1 MARWLLSNSICTGA
15 TSPRPHPMHA
25 VCKCISASTS
35 PCQCRHTVK
44 PDQGLCLSER
54 HSTRWPYS
62 VGSACHTTPMA
73 PAPADGHHCRPHLR
87 NPPHTF
93 RFRPQQHS
101 RNGGKPGFTS
111 IDSQYRAAPT
121 SAAQHST
128 AQHSTALS
136 SQSTLHTSRHPLGK
150 AGGCFP
156 WDGDTADTPPRAAVI
171 SRSPLWPAGSHAH
184 RWHGACGANAVS
196 EMHAAVCRHQRD
208 GEGARGVYGVPLRRE
223 PPRPR
228 DAVAAVGHEEAHG
241 GPAAGQPAQA
251 ALLGGA
257 RR

>member
-62 VGSACHTTPMA
+62 VGSACHTTPAA

-101 RNGGKPGFTS
+101 RNGGKPGLTS

-121 SAAQHST
+121 STAQRST
-128 AQHSTALS
+128 APHSHRNRRYT
-136 SQSTLHTSRHPLGK
+136 P
-150 AGGCFP
+150 AGIPWARRGGAFP
-156 WDGDTADTPPRAAVI
+156 GTETPQTPPR
-171 SRSPLWPAGSHAH
+171 G
-184 RWHGACGANAVS
+184 
-196 EMHAAVCRHQRD
+196 
-208 GEGARGVYGVPLRRE
+208 
-223 PPRPR
+223 PR
-228 DAVAAVGHEEAHG
+228 
-241 GPAAGQPAQA
+241 
-251 ALLGGA
+251 
-257 RR
+257 